1 MGADR
6 EHPAPEHP
14 TLEPAQQDPAPP
26 PPDRGAPEEERRD
39 ANGTPSVA
47 EESAD
52 AVIHVAAPPETPD
65 PHSSPRSL
73 FCSKAGETRQGLSPE
88 EVAEILSEG
97 NGTLWVDIDAFQ
109 PLQHAWL
116 SDVFNFHPL
125 AVEDTLSPMSRVK
138 LEEYPG
144 YLFVI
149 IRGIRFD
156 DDTADPYDL
165 ETFNLCFFIG
175 QNYVVTT
182 RGACTD
188 ASDSVWERL
197 VTNPD
202 LLSRGAARVAHTVMD
217 QAVDDYFPV
226 LARVDDFID
235 ELEERVFVR
244 AEQNVLRDIFSVKRL
259 VLALRRHLQPQREVL
274 NALTNRP
281 TPLLPPD
288 TQLYFR
294 DVYDHVLRITDS
306 LDSYRELLSSTL
318 DSSLTQT
325 SNRLAT
331 VTKTLSVLATLS
343 IPFVMV
349 SGMWGMNFSH
359 IPLEDN
365 SLGFWLMLLLQLLLG
380 LIVVVGL
387 KWKRLL

>member
-1 MGADR
+1 MVANDR
-6 EHPAPEHP
+6 ERPRA
-14 TLEPAQQDPAPP
+14 LF
-26 PPDRGAPEEERRD
+26 R
-39 ANGTPSVA
+39 
-47 EESAD
+47 SA
-52 AVIHVAAPPETPD
+52 T
-65 PHSSPRSL
+65 
-73 FCSKAGETRQGLSPE
+73 GETSRNLAPG
-88 EVAEILSEG
+88 EVERILRDG
-97 NGTLWVDIDAFQ
+97 TGTLWVDLDAFQ
-109 PLQHAWL
+109 HPQHSWL
-116 SDVFNFHPL
+116 EEVFHFHPL
-125 AVEDTLSPMSRVK
+125 AIEDTLSPMSRVK

-144 YLFVI
+144 YIFVI

-156 DDTADPYDL
+156 DATEDPYDL

-175 QNYVVTT
+175 QNFVVTT

-188 ASDSVWERL
+188 ALDSVWSRL
-197 VTNPD
+197 DSNPD
-202 LLSRGAARVAHTVMD
+202 LLDRGPARIAHAVMD

-235 ELEERVFVR
+235 DLEERVFVR
-244 AEQNVLRDIFSVKRL
+244 GEPDVLRDIFSVKRL
-259 VLALRRHLQPQREVL
+259 ILAMRRHLQPQREVL

-281 TPLLPPD
+281 TPLLPAE

-306 LDSYRELLSSTL
+306 LDNYRELLSSTL

-349 SGMWGMNFSH
+349 SGMWGMNFTH
-359 IPLEDN
+359 IPLEDDP
-365 SLGFWLMLLLQLLLG
+365 SGFWLMLLLQLLLG
-380 LIVVVGL
+380 LVVVVGL